1 MNGFTK
7 LLGVAAL
14 FLLATNVHAAN
25 FDAGDKARVDAVAS
39 AWLEAGKT
47 PGMVIGIASDGKM
60 VHAKGFGFADL
71 EHNVPMA
78 ADSILRIGSITKQFT
93 SAALMQLVEQG
104 KVKLEDPVAKF
115 YPDFPRGSEVTI
127 RHLLT
132 HTSGIFNYT
141 SQDMP
146 DAPKWRQAYTADEMI
161 KRIAANDPPYDF
173 APGTAWRY
181 SNSGYFIAGAIVEKI
196 TGERLRDYLQKN
208 VIGKAGL
215 SADTALDDDEREV
228 LVRRAEGYD
237 AVPGKPGAYI
247 KGDFIAMS
255 VPGGAGAMRST
266 VADLAA
272 WHQALSTGKVVS
284 AKSYAEMIA
293 PGRLKDGRLAS
304 EAISRPTGAPPPQP
318 RKDPVPNYGLG
329 LYTGVLAGHKMVSHT
344 GGIQGFN
351 ASLSTFPDDHLTI
364 VVLTNTSDGAAV
376 ARDIALAALNI
387 NEGR

>member
-1 MNGFTK
+1 MTSFAK

-14 FLLATNVHAAN
+14 VLLTTGARAAN
-25 FDAGDKARVDAVAS
+25 FGDADRARVDAVAA
-39 AWLEAGKT
+39 AWVKAGKT
-47 PGMVIGIASDGKM
+47 PGMVVGIASDGKM
-60 VHAKGFGFADL
+60 LHAKAFGFADI

-78 ADSILRIGSITKQFT
+78 VDSILRVGSLTKQFT

-104 KVKLEDPVAKF
+104 KVKLDDPIAKF
-115 YPDFPRGSEVTI
+115 YPDFPRATEVTI
-127 RHLLT
+127 RHLLA

-181 SNSGYFIAGAIVEKI
+181 SNSGYFIAGAIVEKAS
-196 TGERLRDYLQKN
+196 GERLRDYLQKN

-228 LVRRAEGYD
+228 LPRRAEGYD
-237 AVPGKPGAYI
+237 AVPGKPGAYV

-255 VPGGAGAMRST
+255 VPGGAGALRAT
-266 VADLAA
+266 AADLAA
-272 WHQALSTGKVVS
+272 WHHALSTGKVVS

-293 PGRLKDGRLAS
+293 PGRLRDGRLAS
-304 EAISRPTGAPPPQP
+304 EAVSRPAGAPPPQP
-318 RKDPVPNYGLG
+318 RKDPAPDYGLG
-329 LYTGVLAGHKMVSHT
+329 LYSGVMAGHKMISHT
-344 GGIQGFN
+344 GSIQGFN
-351 ASLSTFPDDHLTI
+351 SSLSTFPDDHLTV
-364 VVLTNTSDGAAV
+364 VVLTNTSNGASV
-376 ARDIALAALNI
+376 ARDIALAALNV

>member
-1 MNGFTK
+1 MKNFSR
-7 LLGVAAL
+7 LLVIAAVAVM
-14 FLLATNVHAAN
+14 TTHAWAAS
-25 FDAGDKARVDAVAS
+25 FGEADKARVDAVAA
-39 AWLEAGKT
+39 AWVKAGKT
-47 PGMVIGIASDGKM
+47 PGLVVGIASDGKM
-60 VHAKGFGFADL
+60 LHAKGFGVADL

-78 ADSILRIGSITKQFT
+78 ADSILRVGSITKQFT

-104 KVKLEDPVAKF
+104 KLKLDDPVAKF
-115 YPDFPRGSEVTI
+115 YPDFPRGTDVTI

-141 SQDMP
+141 AQEMP
-146 DAPKWRQAYTADEMI
+146 DAPKWRQTYTADEMI

-196 TGERLRDYLQKN
+196 TGQRLREYLQES

-228 LVRRAEGYD
+228 LARRAEGYD
-237 AVPGKPGAYI
+237 AVPGKPGSYI

-293 PGRLKDGRLAS
+293 PGRLKDGRLAR
-304 EAISRPTGAPPPQP
+304 EAISRPASAPPRQP
-318 RKDPVPNYGLG
+318 RRDPAPNYGLG
-329 LYTGVLAGHKMVSHT
+329 LYTGVIAGHKVVSHT

-351 ASLSTFPDDHLTI
+351 ASLATFPDDHLTV
-364 VVLTNTSDGAAV
+364 VVLTNTSDGAGV

-387 NEGR
+387 KETE

>member
-1 MNGFTK
+1 MKSFAK
-7 LLGVAAL
+7 LLGVTALVLLTTGARAAD
-14 FLLATNVHAAN
+14 FT
-25 FDAGDKARVDAVAS
+25 DADKARVDAVAA
-39 AWLEAGKT
+39 AWVKAGKT
-47 PGMVIGIASDGKM
+47 PGMVVGIASDGRM
-60 VHAKGFGFADL
+60 MHAKGFGFADL
-71 EHNVPMA
+71 EHDVPMA

-104 KVKLEDPVAKF
+104 KVKLDDPVAKF
-115 YPDFPRGSEVTI
+115 YPDFPRGAEVTV

-146 DAPKWRQAYTADEMI
+146 DGPKWRQAYAADEMI

-196 TGERLRDYLQKN
+196 TGESLRAYLQKN
-208 VIGKAGL
+208 VIGRAGL

-228 LVRRAEGYD
+228 LRRRAEGYD

-255 VPGGAGAMRST
+255 IPGGAGAMRST

-272 WHQALSTGKVVS
+272 WHQALSTGKVVN
-284 AKSYAEMIA
+284 AKSYAEMLA
-293 PGRLKDGRLAS
+293 PGRLTDGRLAS
-304 EAISRPTGAPPPQP
+304 EAIFRPAAAPPPQP
-318 RKDPVPNYGLG
+318 RRDPVPNYGLG
-329 LYTGVLAGHKMVSHT
+329 IYTGVLAGHKMISHT

-351 ASLSTFPDDHLTI
+351 ASLSTFPDDRLTV
-364 VVLTNTSDGAAV
+364 VVLTNTSDGASV

-387 NEGR
+387 NEGK